1 MGFEK
6 YVFFLF
12 LFLKF
17 IPWNISQKVVLKRY
31 LFFFFFFFSKIT
43 SFIVHADINQTGFI
57 HFKKGFLEL
66 THMLTNTIKKKIWI
80 GALSFLNEATHNE

>member
-1 MGFEK
+1 MGFENE
-6 YVFFLF
+6 VFFLF

-31 LFFFFFFFSKIT
+31 LFFFFFFLKKKVFY
-43 SFIVHADINQTGFI
+43 FYFYINQTGFI

-66 THMLTNTIKKKIWI
+66 THMLTNTIKKKNLDW
-80 GALSFLNEATHNE
+80 SFEFSK